1 MDDDDANY
9 YNEQI
14 KLFEQNSEVMNTLLK
29 QQLSTV
35 RSSLGDVKNTLE
47 DDEYNENLLKEGVSN
62 VTEYMNTLKLET
74 NEKMNLFIAKI
85 EVEGHILRVNN
96 AMSTLQRNLNLLIYS
111 VINAQ
116 KGMLKP
122 QIISPVTLME
132 ALIKSVSA
140 FPKYTAL
147 TFPLSKDS
155 EHLALRLCDLQ
166 VYIKNGILGYVIQLS
181 LVNRGNINIYRLITI
196 PVP

>member
-166 VYIKNGILGYVIQLS
+166 VYIKNGILGYVIQLP
-181 LVNRGNINIYRLITI
+181 LINRGNFNIYE
-196 PVP
+196 VC